1 MFRICHTAGQLKQ
14 DKIKMHSFT
23 DFAGKFEM
31 YVRQRTP
38 RNNKDHNIQH
48 GADLEWFS
56 IYH

>member
-1 MFRICHTAGQLKQ
+1 
-14 DKIKMHSFT
+14 MHSFT

-38 RNNKDHNIQH
+38 RNNKDHSIQH